1 MSRNS
6 IKITDTLMLRRI
18 DPVSMIKGYLAGDFK
33 KLGMP
38 QTKVTMSSAFVN
50 LGQRV
55 GTDSSSEIYR
65 FNDKTNQGQL
75 IITTNHEQY
84 KHAKEQSEGKNTE
97 PSVVNCKWCNRL
109 IKGPTLG
116 IPISMSVN
124 KHTSEVRFNIID
136 FHHSFECALATLKR
150 RYSTF
155 RMYKDPLLM
164 DAEQMLHCMY
174 YKMHPKKKG
183 TRIREALDPDL
194 LVNNNGPLTEDEW
207 ESDQHTYIS
216 VPNVVLV
223 PVKKQ
228 YIKLTLGKK

>member
-1 MSRNS
+1 
-6 IKITDTLMLRRI
+6 MLRRI

-33 KLGMP
+33 TLSMP

-55 GTDSSSEIYR
+55 GSDSSSEIYR

-84 KHAKEQSEGKNTE
+84 KYAKDISEGKESLQPN
-97 PSVVNCKWCNRL
+97 SNCKWCRRL
-109 IKGPTLG
+109 ISDRPIG
-116 IPISMSVN
+116 IPVSMAVD
-124 KHTSEVRFNIID
+124 KHSGEVRFNVIEP
-136 FHHSFECALATLKR
+136 HHSFECTLATLKH
-150 RYSTF
+150 RYSCF
-155 RMYKDPLLM
+155 RMYKDPLFM

-174 YKMHPKKKG
+174 YKMYPDKKG

-194 LVNNNGPLTEDEW
+194 LVHNDGPLTEEEW
-207 ESDQHTYIS
+207 DSDQHTYVN